1 MFHFTWIMWKLNTLR
16 FSRSNPNWIDSRQ
29 VFEINKWFACVHEGC
44 AKHPCTRSTYS
55 LGFAVRPIR
64 PYPLGQG
71 RTKGANG
78 EVNFST
84 QVPKVTKNNRMM
96 SRLEQG

>member
-1 MFHFTWIMWKLNTLR
+1 MKSRGFLQTPQDIMEEYN
-16 FSRSNPNWIDSRQ
+16 
-29 VFEINKWFACVHEGC
+29 GC
-44 AKHPCTRSTYS
+44 SVPQYTA
-55 LGFAVRPIR
+55 
-64 PYPLGQG
+64 YPLGQG